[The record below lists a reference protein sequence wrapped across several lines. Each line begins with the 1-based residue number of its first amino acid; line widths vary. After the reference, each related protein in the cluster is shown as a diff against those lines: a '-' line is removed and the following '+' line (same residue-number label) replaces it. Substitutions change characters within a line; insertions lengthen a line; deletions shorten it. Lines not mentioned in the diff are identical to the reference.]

1 MNELRTYRGNLPSQP
16 FDNTTNRYRYRS
28 SVCPSLLEQS
38 TFGIRTFMGRYYQPI
53 TMDYTSF
60 WRTIAFTNGNCAAF
74 FRTDLPPLLNTA
86 HLVDC
91 GTNAA
96 PDRAGF
102 AAKAHTGNPR
112 FCLESI
118 AAL

>member
-16 FDNTTNRYRYRS
+16 FDNTTNCYQYRS

-38 TFGIRTFMGRYYQPI
+38 TFRIRTFMGRYYQPI

-60 WRTIAFTNGNCAAF
+60 WRTIAFTDGNNAAY
-74 FRTDLPPLLNTA
+74 FRSHLPPLFNTA

-91 GTNAA
+91 MTNAP
-96 PDRAGF
+96 PDWAGF
-102 AAKAHTGNPR
+102 
-112 FCLESI
+112 
-118 AAL
+118 